1 MAKIRYGVEITMSDE
16 DLRDYLDSMGDFTK
30 EDLRKA
36 LLFSVSLQCGADLA
50 KYSDEDMQIKPF
62 AEIKEDEELG
72 IIVC

>member
-36 LLFSVSLQCGADLA
+36 LLFSVSSQCGVDIA

-62 AEIKEDEELG
+62 AEVEEDEELG

>member
-16 DLRDYLDSMGDFTK
+16 DLRDYLDSMGNFTK

-36 LLFSVSLQCGADLA
+36 LLFSVSSQYGADIA

-62 AEIKEDEELG
+62 AEIEEDEELG
-72 IIVC
+72 IMVC

>member
-36 LLFSVSLQCGADLA
+36 LLFSVSSQCGADIA
-50 KYSDEDMQIKPF
+50 KYSDEEIQIKPF
-62 AEIKEDEELG
+62 AEVEEDEELG
-72 IIVC
+72 IMIC

>member
-62 AEIKEDEELG
+62 AEIEEDEELG

>member
-36 LLFSVSLQCGADLA
+36 LLFSVSSQCGADLA

-62 AEIKEDEELG
+62 AEIEEDEELG
-72 IIVC
+72 IVVC

>member
-1 MAKIRYGVEITMSDE
+1 MVKIRYGVEITMSDE

-62 AEIKEDEELG
+62 AEIEEDEELG

>member
-30 EDLRKA
+30 EDLRKV
-36 LLFSVSLQCGADLA
+36 LLFSVSSQMGVDIA

-62 AEIKEDEELG
+62 VEIDEDEAPT
-72 IIVC
+72 IVTC

>member
-36 LLFSVSLQCGADLA
+36 LLFSVSSQCGADIA
-50 KYSDEDMQIKPF
+50 KYSNKDMQIKPF
-62 AEIKEDEELG
+62 AEVEEDEELG
-72 IIVC
+72 IMIC

>member
-30 EDLRKA
+30 EDLRKV
-36 LLFSVSLQCGADLA
+36 LLFSGSSQMGVDIA

-62 AEIKEDEELG
+62 VEIDEDEAPT
-72 IIVC
+72 IVTC

>member
-16 DLRDYLDSMGDFTK
+16 DLRDYLDSMGNFTK

-36 LLFSVSLQCGADLA
+36 LLFSVSSQCGADIA

-62 AEIKEDEELG
+62 VEIEEDEELG
-72 IIVC
+72 IMVC

>member
-30 EDLRKA
+30 EDLRKV
-36 LLFSVSLQCGADLA
+36 LLFSVSSQMGADIA

-62 AEIKEDEELG
+62 VEIDEDEAPT
-72 IIVC
+72 IVTC

>member
-36 LLFSVSLQCGADLA
+36 LLFSVSSQCGADIA
-50 KYSDEDMQIKPF
+50 KYSDEEMRIKPF
-62 AEIKEDEELG
+62 AEVEEDEELG
-72 IIVC
+72 IMIC

>member
-36 LLFSVSLQCGADLA
+36 LLFSVSSQRGADIA
-50 KYSDEDMQIKPF
+50 KYSNEEMQIKPF
-62 AEIKEDEELG
+62 AEVEEDEELG
-72 IIVC
+72 IVIC

>member
-1 MAKIRYGVEITMSDE
+1 MAKIRYGVEITLSDE
-16 DLRDYLDSMGDFTK
+16 DLRDYLDSMSDFTK

-36 LLFSVSLQCGADLA
+36 LLFSVSSQCGADIA

-62 AEIKEDEELG
+62 AEIEEDEELG

>member
-1 MAKIRYGVEITMSDE
+1 MAKIRYGVEITLSDE

-36 LLFSVSLQCGADLA
+36 LLFSVSSQCGADLA

-62 AEIKEDEELG
+62 AEIEEDEELG

>member
-30 EDLRKA
+30 EDLRKV
-36 LLFSVSLQCGADLA
+36 LLFSVSSQMGADIA

-62 AEIKEDEELG
+62 VEIDEDEAPA
-72 IIVC
+72 IVTC

>member
-16 DLRDYLDSMGDFTK
+16 DLRDYLDSIGDFTK

-36 LLFSVSLQCGADLA
+36 LLFSVSSQCGADIA

-62 AEIKEDEELG
+62 AEIEEDEELG
-72 IIVC
+72 IMVC

>member
-36 LLFSVSLQCGADLA
+36 LLFSVSSQCGADIA
-50 KYSDEDMQIKPF
+50 KYSDENMQIKPF
-62 AEIKEDEELG
+62 AEIEEDEELG
-72 IIVC
+72 IMVC

>member
-16 DLRDYLDSMGDFTK
+16 DLRDYLDSMGNFTK

-36 LLFSVSLQCGADLA
+36 LLFSVSSQCGADIA

-62 AEIKEDEELG
+62 AEIEEDEELG
-72 IIVC
+72 IMVC